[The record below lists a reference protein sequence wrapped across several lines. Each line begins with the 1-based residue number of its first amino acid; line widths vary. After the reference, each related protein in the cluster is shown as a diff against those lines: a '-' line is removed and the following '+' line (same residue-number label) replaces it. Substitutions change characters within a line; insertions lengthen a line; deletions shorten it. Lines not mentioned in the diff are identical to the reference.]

1 MTILTFEDGL
11 RVPVDS
17 VAGRARWGWTV
28 PVAWALMQAR
38 RPRLHVVLFQEAQP
52 LQPLLG
58 GFVVAVDNDSVPG
71 SRVWMPLTG
80 GAGLPRPADEANALD
95 IDRAIRRAHTLALA
109 LTHGVGLC
117 LLGGERQAVA
127 FELGARML
135 IPHLLAGEVPGPAV
149 PWALVYAAAKL
160 YAPDLCFA
168 VQFAPQVDAASG
180 EIRMQPMQD
189 VQGRWWVE
197 LVLEAGG
204 QQRRVTQR
212 LRASARTPD
221 GWRPTLADWQRGLQH
236 GLARGAAELVA
247 QCNARP

>member
-11 RVPVDS
+11 RVPVAS
-17 VAGRARWGWTV
+17 VAGRAHGGWTV
-28 PVAWALMQAR
+28 PMAWALMQAG
-38 RPRLHVVLFQEAQP
+38 RPRLQAVCFQDEQ
-52 LQPLLG
+52 LIQPLLD

-80 GAGLPRPADEANALD
+80 GAGLPRPAAEVNSLD
-95 IDRAIRRAHTLALA
+95 IHQAIRRAQTRALA
-109 LTHGVGLC
+109 LMHGVGLC

-127 FELGARML
+127 FERGARLL

-149 PWALVYAAAKL
+149 PWARVYAAAKL
-160 YAPDLCFA
+160 HAPDLRFA
-168 VQFAPQVDAASG
+168 VPFAPRVDVASG
-180 EIRMQPMQD
+180 EIRMQPPHD
-189 VQGRWWVE
+189 AQGRWWVE

-221 GWRPTLADWQRGLQH
+221 GWRPTLADWQRGVQR

-247 QCNARP
+247 QCHARP